1 MEGFATT
8 KTSLHH
14 NRVNA
19 FLHGAMQWFKKF
31 EDERRLNASP
41 VMIAASLH
49 QMAEKDDPQVAP
61 EALRLPETVHA
72 DFRQKLFLYREAN
85 VLLALMDRVSPS
97 SDVRDPLFELV
108 FGEYERIIFR
118 ELSDHFGELSDH
130 PILRAARRESVAAAL
145 QDLNFR
151 MHPPRVNKWDF
162 AVDWSRNWFAGIGH
176 NELNPA
182 RLERFSE
189 FWSREYTAVQQALD
203 ATVTTGR

>member
-1 MEGFATT
+1 LEGLATT

-49 QMAEKDDPQVAP
+49 QMAEKDDPQVTP
-61 EALRLPETVHA
+61 EALCLPEAVHA
-72 DFRQKLFLYREAN
+72 GFREKLFLFREAN

-130 PILRAARRESVAAAL
+130 PILRAARRQSVMAAL
-145 QDLNFR
+145 QDLYQSSNWVTDNCPVATRDRHDF
-151 MHPPRVNKWDF
+151 PGLVNQRVPGRA
-162 AVDWSRNWFAGIGH
+162 AVVDDVVEGF
-176 NELNPA
+176 ED
-182 RLERFSE
+182 
-189 FWSREYTAVQQALD
+189 AV
-203 ATVTTGR
+203 

>member
-85 VLLALMDRVSPS
+85 VLLALMDLVNS
-97 SDVRDPLFELV
+97 SDVRDPLFEQVL
-108 FGEYERIIFR
+108 GEYERIIFR
-118 ELSDHFGELSDH
+118 ELSDHLGELSVH
-130 PILRAARRESVAAAL
+130 PILRDARHQSVTAAL
-145 QDLNFR
+145 DDLKLR
-151 MHPPRVNKWDF
+151 MHPPMGNRYDF
-162 AVDWSRNWFAGIGH
+162 ARDWSRNWFASIGH
-176 NELNPA
+176 DELNPA
-182 RLERFSE
+182 RLEHFSL
-189 FWSREYTAVQQALD
+189 FWSDEYTATQKTLEEMV
-203 ATVTTGR
+203 

>member
-8 KTSLHH
+8 KTSLHY

-19 FLHGAMQWFKKF
+19 FLHGAMQWFKNF

-49 QMAEKDDPQVAP
+49 QMAEKDDPQVTP
-61 EALRLPETVHA
+61 EALCLPEAVHA
-72 DFRQKLFLYREAN
+72 GFREKLFLYREAN

-162 AVDWSRNWFAGIGH
+162 AVDWSRSWFAGIGH